1 MTQVKQQKSFD
12 DMLAQAVDYTIK
24 YCLGEINAN
33 IISDYLQKRN
43 LPLSEISNNPELF
56 SEELRNILG
65 FGGGKILGAAS
76 VLEETILEVL
86 CRRLGAKHYF
96 KRPVNFPLEL
106 RKLKEEYNNGGSW
119 R

>member
-1 MTQVKQQKSFD
+1 MSQVKQQKSFD
-12 DMLAQAVDYTIK
+12 DLLAQAVDYTIK

-43 LPLSEISNNPELF
+43 VPISEISNNPELF

-65 FGGGKILGAAS
+65 FSDRQILGAAS

-86 CRRLGAKHYF
+86 CRRLGIRLDF
-96 KRPVNFPLEL
+96 KRPVNFPHEV

>member
-1 MTQVKQQKSFD
+1 MSQVKQQENFND
-12 DMLAQAVDYTIK
+12 LLAQAVNYTIK

-65 FGGGKILGAAS
+65 FGGRQILGAAS

-86 CRRLGAKHYF
+86 CRRLGAKLVF
-96 KRPVNFPLEL
+96 QRPVNFPLEL
-106 RKLKEEYNNGGSW
+106 RKLKEEYNNGGS
-119 R
+119 RR

>member
-1 MTQVKQQKSFD
+1 MSQVKQQKNFED
-12 DMLAQAVDYTIK
+12 LLAQAVDSTMK

-33 IISDYLQKRN
+33 IISDYLQKQN

-56 SEELRNILG
+56 SEELRNMLG
-65 FGGGKILGAAS
+65 FGGGQILGAAS

-86 CRRLGAKHYF
+86 CRSLGAKRYF
-96 KRPVNFPLEL
+96 TRPVNFPLEL